1 MNFRVESPDFVQA
14 SSVGADPGLSNKP
27 RGKLKRTPSV
37 ARAMPACEMCGREAP
52 LRQAIVEGT
61 RMALCPNCVKFGVE
75 VAGHATE
82 VTGRSRILQSL
93 DAREARSKPKDIF
106 AQSESEIVED
116 FGKRIR
122 DARNRKGVTQEELAR
137 RLNERQS
144 VLSRVEA
151 GMQRPADDLA
161 RKLEREL
168 AITLYEKAPAAEAET
183 RTAVK
188 GTFTLGDLIKREEKG
203 KR

>member
-1 MNFRVESPDFVQA
+1 MRNPCI
-14 SSVGADPGLSNKP
+14 
-27 RGKLKRTPSV
+27 

-61 RMALCPNCVKFGVE
+61 RMVLCGNCVKFGVE
-75 VAGHATE
+75 VAGQAME
-82 VTGRSRILQSL
+82 VTGRSRIVQNL
-93 DAREARSKPKDIF
+93 DAREARAKPQDIF
-106 AQSESEIVED
+106 AQAETEIVED

-122 DARNRKGVTQEELAR
+122 DARNKKGLTQEELAR

-144 VLSRVEA
+144 VLSKVEA
-151 GMQRPADDLA
+151 GGQRPNDDLA

-168 AITLYEKAPAAEAET
+168 AITLYEKVAAAEPEAKT
-183 RTAVK
+183 GVK